1 MRISDWSSDVCS
13 SDLAVSGSA
22 PVNSLT
28 NSSTYATS
36 ANFNVSLANGQ
47 VFNVNANATYQ
58 AASGSYQ
65 PQVKLASVNVT
76 DGGAQVDM
84 AGSEVTGGTA
94 FAGEPEVFSTN
105 GSVTNRSEE
114 QTSEL
119 QSLMRNSYAVFC

>member
-1 MRISDWSSDVCS
+1 MRISTGVQTCA
-13 SDLAVSGSA
+13 LPIYGNAAVSGSA

-94 FAGEPEVFSTN
+94 FAGEPEAFSTN
-105 GSVTNRSEE
+105 GSVTNSTGGTKIFNIR
-114 QTSEL
+114 
-119 QSLMRNSYAVFC
+119 LMTRR

>member
-84 AGSEVTGGTA
+84 AGSKVTGGTA
-94 FAGEPEVFSTN
+94 FAGEPEVFSTDRK
-105 GSVTNRSEE
+105 STR
-114 QTSEL
+114 L
-119 QSLMRNSYAVFC
+119 NSSH